1 MAAIRASMSEKTIP
15 ALVGVAKIASSVRR
29 YFAFTNYDNILCHHM
44 QALSDSIEQQ
54 RQSED
59 KVTRGQVQKC
69 KRAEAQK
76 GPRIR
81 GFKGS
86 SAKVKRTEVR
96 RIRGFKGS
104 SAKVKRTEVRRKR
117 GVKGPSAKEQKSEV

>member
-1 MAAIRASMSEKTIP
+1 MREPSPSRTSPPMAVIRASMSEKTIP

-59 KVTRGQVQKC
+59 KVTRGQVQKS
-69 KRAEAQK
+69 KVQK
-76 GPRIR
+76 EQRRLKKGRVQ

-86 SAKVKRTEVR
+86 SETLNAV
-96 RIRGFKGS
+96 IAS
-104 SAKVKRTEVRRKR
+104 D
-117 GVKGPSAKEQKSEV
+117 